1 MSPCYT
7 YSNKDV
13 EVSVM
18 SKILYVLT
26 LAWAS
31 LGLFGC
37 SSNPYGDSYGVADTR
52 TVQQVR
58 YGTIMKTE
66 PVTIEGEGEV
76 VGGLAGAAIGGIL
89 GSKIGGGS
97 GSDIAAIGGGV
108 LGGVA
113 GTKAAK
119 GVTQRQGVNLTIKM
133 DAGDTIAIVQEV
145 NPNVTFRV
153 GQRVRVNL
161 DGRTARVVP
170 E

>member
-1 MSPCYT
+1 M
-7 YSNKDV
+7 
-13 EVSVM
+13 M
-18 SKILYVLT
+18 SKIFCVFVL
-26 LAWAS
+26 S
-31 LGLFGC
+31 CIGFGLFGC

-52 TVQQVR
+52 TIQQVR

-66 PVTIEGEGEV
+66 PVTIEGEGQV
-76 VGGLAGAAIGGIL
+76 VGAVAGAAIGGIL

-113 GTKAAK
+113 GSKAAK

-133 DAGDTIAIVQEV
+133 DAGDTVAIVQEA
-145 NPNVTFRV
+145 NPNMMFRV
-153 GQRVRVNL
+153 GQRVRVNI

>member
-1 MSPCYT
+1 MI
-7 YSNKDV
+7 
-13 EVSVM
+13 
-18 SKILYVLT
+18 KIICVFVL
-26 LAWAS
+26 S
-31 LGLFGC
+31 CVGLGLYGC
-37 SSNPYGDSYGVADTR
+37 ASNPYGDSYGVADTR

-76 VGGLAGAAIGGIL
+76 VGAVAGAAIGGIL

-145 NPNVTFRV
+145 NPNMIFRV
-153 GQRVRVNL
+153 GQRVRVNI